1 MTNLIIMKPFHTLGI
16 TIITALL
23 LTSSCKKFEKID
35 FKEAWNPD
43 LAIPLAYSTF
53 GVYDI
58 LARVDSSDILITD
71 PNTGAIS
78 LVYNSVIASLNAQ
91 DLFGNISFNESYV
104 YTTPAL
110 NLPIVANFS
119 GNQSSTRTEVLT
131 FNGPNGEE
139 IDHMSFKSGFFNF
152 DLTSDI
158 RQDIMMTITFPKLL
172 NGSTPVTRDVL
183 LDYQGSTPMTAS
195 FQIDLTDLTA
205 DFTLNGTAHNKLEAI
220 IDATIMGDGTQGI
233 NGSETINLNFSS
245 QNMVFRNMDGYFGQT
260 ALLQQTD
267 SVLIRIY
274 QNTDQVGHFELKNP
288 EVIFTIDNSFG
299 IPIDLHLNNLQT
311 INTVTNQHLAL
322 SGFPTPVSVL
332 APTTAGQEVT
342 TTLELNNSNTSNLS
356 SIISPTPKYFYYEV
370 NAVPNPQGDLGINNF
385 VDETSQLEIRAE
397 VNLPLEG
404 YMYGFFAQDTVPFK
418 MTQNIENIEAI
429 LFRLI
434 GDNGFPVD
442 VLPEITAVDDN
453 FNVIFSV
460 FDLNEKVI
468 EGAPVD
474 ATGKVTDIMRKIT
487 DINLTPDKIAKLKDV
502 TQLIIRAET
511 NSTGYNASDPAA
523 STNVKFFDSYK
534 LRLQLSMNVKYQT
547 N

>member
-1 MTNLIIMKPFHTLGI
+1 MKPFHTLGV

-23 LTSSCKKFEKID
+23 LTVSCKKFEKID
-35 FKEAWNPD
+35 FQEAWNPD
-43 LAIPLAYSTF
+43 LAVPLAYSTF

-58 LARVDSSDILITD
+58 LARVDSSDLIVND
-71 PNTGAIS
+71 PNTGSLS

-91 DLFGNISFNESYV
+91 DLYGNISFNENYV

-183 LDYQGSTPMTAS
+183 LDYQGTTPMTAS

-205 DFTLNGTAHNKLEAI
+205 DFTLNGTDHNKLEAV

-233 NGSETINLNFSS
+233 NGSETVSLNFSS

-288 EVIFTIDNSFG
+288 EVIFTVRNSFG
-299 IPIDLHLNNLQT
+299 LPIDLHLNNLKT
-311 INTVTNQHLAL
+311 INTVTGQELPLA
-322 SGFPTPVSVL
+322 GFPTPIVVT
-332 APTTAGQEVT
+332 APSNVGEETT
-342 TTLELNNSNTSNLS
+342 TTLVLNNSNTSNLS
-356 SIISPTPKYFYYEV
+356 TIISPTPKYFYYEA
-370 NAVPNPQGDLGINNF
+370 NAAPNPQGKTGIPNF
-385 VDETSQLEIRAE
+385 VDETSQMELSAE

-404 YMYGFFAQDTVPFK
+404 YMYGFFAQDTVPFN
-418 MTQNIENIEAI
+418 MTQNTENIEAI
-429 LFRLI
+429 LFRI
-434 GDNGFPVD
+434 ICDNGFPVD
-442 VLPEITAVDDN
+442 VFPEITAVDDN
-453 FNVIFSV
+453 FNVIFEV
-460 FDLNEKVI
+460 FNLNEKII

-474 ATGKVTDIMRKIT
+474 ANGKVTSELRKIT

-511 NSTGYNASDPAA
+511 NSTGYNSSNPAA